1 MPITL
6 EWYNEAQQVLI
17 QRFEYSWDWNELSE
31 SVKNIEQITGN
42 RDIVLLADFSNT
54 KILPGGNVLLH
65 GKNNLTQLPDNVKHF
80 IFVADSQLIKTFGS
94 MIFNVIPSWRSR
106 AQFVRTVDEGRK
118 LVDKIIAE
126 QAAGVQ

>member
-6 EWYNEAQQVLI
+6 EWYNEAQQVLV

-94 MIFNVIPSWRSR
+94 MVFSIIPTWRSR
-106 AQFVRTVDEGRK
+106 AQFVRTIDEGRK

-126 QAAGVQ
+126 QATGVQ